1 VSDSEGAE
9 KEQSASA
16 KRRQEF
22 ASKGQ
27 VPKSSELL
35 SAVVLLV
42 GVQTVIVYGSSVGN
56 VIIADMRATLGQ
68 LGRGLDAGLMIE
80 FGSHF
85 CRAVL
90 PLAGMAA
97 LGAIIGGVLQHR
109 GSIPWHLAGFNLGAI
124 NPVGKVGELFSPKK
138 MGTTVGIGLLKVVV
152 LGSIFYATLREPV
165 TAVAGHVPASLHLG
179 LATAAFLIRQV
190 VMRGVAAMIV
200 FGILD
205 YGLNWWRMEKRMKM
219 SVQELKDENKEDNG
233 DPKVKGKRRKMA
245 MDLIKARSIKNVPKA
260 DVVLVNPTHYA
271 VAISY
276 NDKRMHAP
284 TVIAKGADAMA
295 EKIRSVARSHGVPI
309 VSQPPLTR
317 LLYAEVQVGH
327 PIPAATYQAVAVIL
341 AHVYRLRRRA
351 S

>member
-1 VSDSEGAE
+1 VSENDGAE
-9 KEQSASA
+9 REQSASA
-16 KRRQEF
+16 KRRQDF

-27 VPKSSELL
+27 VPKSADLL
-35 SAVVLLV
+35 SAAVLLI
-42 GVQTVIVYGSSVGN
+42 GIQTVIVYGGAVGN
-56 VIIADMRATLGQ
+56 VIITDMRATLGQ
-68 LGRGLDAGLMIE
+68 LNRGLDAGLMIE

-97 LGAIIGGVLQHR
+97 LGAIGAGVLQHR
-109 GSIPWHLAGFNLGAI
+109 GNIPWHLSGFNLGNI
-124 NPVGKVGELFSPKK
+124 NPFGKVGELFSPKK
-138 MGTTVGIGLLKVVV
+138 MATTVGMGLLKVVV
-152 LGSIFYATLREPV
+152 LGTVFYATLREPV
-165 TAVAGHVPASLHLG
+165 TAVASHIPASLHLG

-190 VMRGVAAMIV
+190 VMRGVTAMIL
-200 FGILD
+200 FGLLD
-205 YGLNWWRMEKRMKM
+205 YGLNWWRLEKRMKM

-245 MDLIKARSIKNVPKA
+245 MELLKSRSIKNVPKA

-295 EKIRSVARSHGVPI
+295 EKIRSVARASGVPI